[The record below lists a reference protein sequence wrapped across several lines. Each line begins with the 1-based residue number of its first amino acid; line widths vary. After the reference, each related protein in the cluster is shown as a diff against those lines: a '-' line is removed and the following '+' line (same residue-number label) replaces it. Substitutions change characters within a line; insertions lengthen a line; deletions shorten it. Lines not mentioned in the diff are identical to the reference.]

1 MQQRNRAKFDA
12 EELTVVL
19 SHYDLGVVESITE
32 FARGSR
38 RSPKVGIVCQRGK
51 FLLKRRRAERARLQ
65 RVPFAHRVQ
74 DHLVRGGFPLAKLV
88 PTHAPGGTLLQL
100 RDYIYELFEFVP
112 GHAFAHTPEE
122 AHDAGAVL
130 ARFHRAT
137 EDFVAPSW
145 LARPRG
151 DYHDAPAVRTGLC
164 AISSTLSS
172 HDSLAGN
179 EAELEGL
186 VRFLLSIYDRA
197 ADAVNRIDLSGRP
210 ELVIHADWHPGN
222 LLFREKRVVAVV
234 DYDSMRYA
242 PRVVDLA
249 NGVLQ
254 FSIIAGGDPASWPD
268 QLDEGRFH
276 AFMAG
281 YESISVPT
289 VEERKCL
296 LPLMTE
302 ALIAECVA
310 PIAATGSVGRWAGYR
325 VLQMV
330 RRKLLW
336 LEANADRLLR
346 VPVNDK

>member
-1 MQQRNRAKFDA
+1 MQQRNRARFDA
-12 EELTVVL
+12 DELAVVL

-38 RSPKVGIVCQRGK
+38 RSPKVGIVCERGK
-51 FLLKRRRAERARLQ
+51 FLLKRRRAERARLR

-88 PTHAPGGTLLQL
+88 PVRAPGGTLLQL

-130 ARFHRAT
+130 ARFHRTT

-172 HDSLAGN
+172 HDSFAGN
-179 EAELEGL
+179 EAELDGL
-186 VRFLLSIYDRA
+186 VQFLLSIYDRA
-197 ADAVNRIDLSGRP
+197 TDAVNRVDLSGRS

-242 PRVVDLA
+242 RRVVDLA

-268 QLDEGRFH
+268 QLDEDRFH

-281 YESISVPT
+281 YESVSAPT
-289 VEERKCL
+289 VEERKCV

-302 ALIAECVA
+302 AMIAECVA

-336 LEANADRLLR
+336 LEANADRLMR
-346 VPVNDK
+346 VPADGK